1 MSVELVVDNDKDSD
15 KQGHLAM
22 EMPLA
27 RIRGEVMTELPT
39 DLFIPPD
46 ALSVVL
52 EQFEGPLDLLL
63 YLIRKH
69 SLDILDIPMAPVH
82 GVRRSDARRPA

>member
-1 MSVELVVDNDKDSD
+1 MAAER
-15 KQGHLAM
+15 LAENRSQPLLDM
-22 EMPLA
+22 QMPIA
-27 RIRGEVMTELPT
+27 RIRGEVMTEMPT

-46 ALSVVL
+46 ALSIIL

-69 SLDILDIPMAPVH
+69 SVIFSIS
-82 GVRRSDARRPA
+82 RWQS